1 MNNLKYLQDETAK
14 LLNLYNANLFD
25 EVVKKGKILIK
36 KFPDQILFYIA
47 KALSFSPLEKQEDS
61 LKILK
66 QPLNLNLTIF
76 TS

>member
-36 KFPDQILFYIA
+36 KFPDQILFYNA
-47 KALSFSPLEKQEDS
+47 TALSL
-61 LKILK
+61 
-66 QPLNLNLTIF
+66 
-76 TS
+76 